1 MKVKR
6 YLEYFYVCMELFSV
20 VVLKFSGLKSVI
32 LVKEDLIIKKER
44 RLVVLNVVELK
55 WVEVIVD
62 FSG

>member
-55 WVEVIVD
+55 RVEVIVD